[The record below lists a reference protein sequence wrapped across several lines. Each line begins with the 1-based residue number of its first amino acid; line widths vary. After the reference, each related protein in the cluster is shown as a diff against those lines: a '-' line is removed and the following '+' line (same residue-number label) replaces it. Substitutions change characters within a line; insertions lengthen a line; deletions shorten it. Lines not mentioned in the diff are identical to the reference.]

1 MMSNRGH
8 PPNVGGKGPIGATPR
23 MRGPNEGHPRN
34 GALERVSGTC
44 PSESASQR
52 APTCDCQGE
61 VATSGQVG
69 ATPQVATPSCD
80 PNGATRESRARVAP
94 GGPMGAM
101 SMMSNR
107 GHPPNVGGEGPI
119 GATPRMRGPNG
130 GHPRNGTLERVSGTC
145 PSKSASQR
153 APTCDCQGEVA
164 TSGQVGATP
173 QVATPNCDP
182 NGAARESRARAASG
196 RRTGPPP
203 PGANRGHPPNAG
215 AQWGPPPERD
225 PGTCLRHMSVRE
237 RQSESANM

>member
-1 MMSNRGH
+1 MSVR
-8 PPNVGGKGPIGATPR
+8 
-23 MRGPNEGHPRN
+23 
-34 GALERVSGTC
+34 ERQ
-44 PSESASQR
+44 SESASQR

-145 PSKSASQR
+145 PSESASQR

-173 QVATPNCDP
+173 QVATPSCDP
-182 NGAARESRARAASG
+182 NGATRESRARVAPG
-196 RRTGPPP
+196 GPM
-203 PGANRGHPPNAG
+203 GAMSMMSNRGHPPNLG
-215 AQWGPPPERD
+215 GEGCRCECD
-225 PGTCLRHMSVRE
+225 KLLGD
-237 RQSESANM
+237 